1 MNEDTAIPDDIG
13 HDDLVSAMGHALRA
27 VTVRL
32 INCVGATETQ
42 SALFAE
48 ALSIAQANMTADQIA
63 VLLHGLADQIA
74 AGYLDQPSIQ

>member
-32 INCVGATETQ
+32 IACVGANEAQ
-42 SALFAE
+42 SAMFAE
-48 ALSIAQANMTADQIA
+48 ALSIASGLLTSSEIAILLRGMADRIDSGE
-63 VLLHGLADQIA
+63 LENTSH
-74 AGYLDQPSIQ
+74 